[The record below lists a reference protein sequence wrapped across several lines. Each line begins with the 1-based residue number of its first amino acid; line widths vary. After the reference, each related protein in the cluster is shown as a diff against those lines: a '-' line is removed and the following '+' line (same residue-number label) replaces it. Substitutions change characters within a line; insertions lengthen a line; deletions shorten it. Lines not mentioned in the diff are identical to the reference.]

1 MKVPIEQAP
10 LFIAA
15 NRQLAESAR
24 LRYMELVEQA
34 IAEKDPDKRLDFENE
49 AELQLSVVR
58 AFETEA
64 ADLTR
69 QFIAAGGKIRQV
81 N

>member
-10 LFIAA
+10 YFISA

-24 LRYMELVEQA
+24 LRYTELVEQA
-34 IAEKDPDKRLDFENE
+34 IAEKDPNKRLDLEAE
-49 AELQLSVVR
+49 AELQLGVAR

>member
-1 MKVPIEQAP
+1 MKVPLEQAP

-15 NRQLAESAR
+15 NRQLAESGR

-34 IAEKDPDKRLDFENE
+34 IAEKDPGKRLDLENE
-49 AELQLSVVR
+49 AELQLGVVR